1 VLEKQSVQANVRIL
15 VALFAALVVSVVFAV
30 VSQTSVSA
38 ADANTLKV
46 SPVRTDVVIQPG
58 QTKKVQVTVSNL
70 TKEAITLSP
79 IENDF
84 TTGDERGT
92 PALILDANA
101 YAPTHSLKRF
111 MVPLENITVPAEKSK
126 TIEVIIGVPK
136 DAQAGGYFGAVRFA
150 PASPDGGGQVNLSA
164 SVASLILL
172 TVPGD
177 IVEQLQL
184 TDFSILQNDRAV
196 TNVSKPDNL
205 KVTVRFQNK
214 GNVQIGPFGKISV
227 KNGNK
232 VVYSA
237 DFNNKDPRDV
247 ILPDSARRWDIPLEK
262 IGTFGRYEINA
273 TLTYGQKNQTIEVTK
288 VLWVIPPIA
297 IVIAAISLVIL
308 IGLIILTIF
317 LIRRSRRGPRIGRS
331 HRGGYR
337 IR

>member
-1 VLEKQSVQANVRIL
+1 M
-15 VALFAALVVSVVFAV
+15 
-30 VSQTSVSA
+30 T
-38 ADANTLKV
+38 
-46 SPVRTDVVIQPG
+46 
-58 QTKKVQVTVSNL
+58 
-70 TKEAITLSP
+70 
-79 IENDF
+79 
-84 TTGDERGT
+84 
-92 PALILDANA
+92 
-101 YAPTHSLKRF
+101 
-111 MVPLENITVPAEKSK
+111 PLENVTIPAEKSK
-126 TIEVIIGVPK
+126 TIEVVISVP
-136 DAQAGGYFGAVRFA
+136 DNAQAGGYFGAVRFA

-205 KVTVRFQNK
+205 KATVRFQNK

-227 KNGNK
+227 KNGNE